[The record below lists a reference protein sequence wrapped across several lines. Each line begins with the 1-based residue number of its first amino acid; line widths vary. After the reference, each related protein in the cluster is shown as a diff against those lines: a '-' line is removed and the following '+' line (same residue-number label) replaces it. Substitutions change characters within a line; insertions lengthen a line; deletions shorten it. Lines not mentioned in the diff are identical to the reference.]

1 VSDAAR
7 QLPLHL
13 ALDVDNTLDNFY
25 SDDGTAALCA
35 SLRDAGEA
43 LQFLHGPAATG
54 KTHLLQ
60 AACRHAGSAA
70 LYLPLAE
77 LIDGDPARLFADLEG
92 APLLSLDDVH
102 VIAGS
107 AAWEEA
113 LFHLVN
119 RCRVSGCQLLFAA
132 QRPPGD
138 CGIELADLRSRLAGG
153 VTWALPAR
161 DEAGRAEILRFRAA
175 RRGLVLQDAVVDYL
189 CARASRALPD
199 LLAILDRL
207 DSASLER
214 KRAVTVPLV
223 RDVMGW

>member
-77 LIDGDPARLFADLEG
+77 LIDAAFSRCPPRPG
-92 APLLSLDDVH
+92 A
-102 VIAGS
+102 
-107 AAWEEA
+107 AA
-113 LFHLVN
+113 LGLQ
-119 RCRVSGCQLLFAA
+119 G
-132 QRPPGD
+132 QRA
-138 CGIELADLRSRLAGG
+138 CCS
-153 VTWALPAR
+153 
-161 DEAGRAEILRFRAA
+161 
-175 RRGLVLQDAVVDYL
+175 
-189 CARASRALPD
+189 
-199 LLAILDRL
+199 
-207 DSASLER
+207 
-214 KRAVTVPLV
+214 
-223 RDVMGW
+223 